1 MECPSRSFII
11 FPCATER
18 FQAVPGRT
26 AGSIGCATS
35 RDRAKTHPAPQRNAT
50 SVGNIQERTDIPVSA
65 LSKEGIK
72 KPDRHVH
79 PRHADPARCRKN
91 TDAVLAKEANQDRMH
106 GGATDVPIRAME
118 QRACR
123 TLWEPKT
130 VRREGQS
137 LCAQVYTPSAFTAGR
152 AARNGRRSGPGPT
165 RQHQGN

>member
-72 KPDRHVH
+72 KAGSARSPKTCRPGTVSKKHRCSLGKGGKPRPHAWGSNGCANPRNGAKSLPYAMGAENRASRRTIPVCTSIHAERVH
-79 PRHADPARCRKN
+79 CR
-91 TDAVLAKEANQDRMH
+91 
-106 GGATDVPIRAME
+106 P
-118 QRACR
+118 CR
-123 TLWEPKT
+123 TERT
-130 VRREGQS
+130 
-137 LCAQVYTPSAFTAGR
+137 
-152 AARNGRRSGPGPT
+152 
-165 RQHQGN
+165 